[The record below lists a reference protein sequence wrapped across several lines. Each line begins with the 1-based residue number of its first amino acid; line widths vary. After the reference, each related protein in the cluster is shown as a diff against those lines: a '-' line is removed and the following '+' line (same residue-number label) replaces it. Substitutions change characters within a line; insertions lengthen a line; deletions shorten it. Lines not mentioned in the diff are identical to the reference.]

1 MCMSCGCREPNN
13 DHGDQRHITLDEL
26 DQAAQAANI
35 SREQAA
41 RNILDTLQQAGAS
54 PQQSQQA

>member
-13 DHGDQRHITLDEL
+13 DHGDKRHITLDEL

-35 SREQAA
+35 SREEAA

-54 PQQSQQA
+54 SQQSQQA

>member
-41 RNILDTLQQAGAS
+41 RNILETLQQAGTS

>member
-41 RNILDTLQQAGAS
+41 RNILDTLQQASVS

>member
-41 RNILDTLQQAGAS
+41 RNILDTLQQASTS